1 MDDYEY
7 ANAFVKTMGTTR
19 NINHHTRLLFTLV
32 DHASDVLQGVVLA
45 EEGEAIGHDFYLD
58 KNFLSQL
65 VEVCKEKGTIKV
77 RANHPEDGKNAD
89 VLSIVGEAS
98 NFRIATLVRDGV
110 EKLCVRADVKLFNVP
125 QKKALLA
132 LAQEASAHFGMSLDF
147 KGELSKKKVDGL
159 PCITC
164 EEVHAVD
171 FVENPAAVSA
181 LFSKKDL
188 TEKGKCATSPAT
200 EVTMGKTKLEE
211 VDDLDE
217 TGDDEKE
224 KKSYVTTAQLADLM
238 KRIETLERALAEKD
252 EEKEK
257 QKMAEDDED
266 KKRKTIESDSLSE
279 NEVARIAARV
289 TSIYLSKLGISP
301 LKLQAN
307 EGVPGES
314 ESVRLSEA
322 EKAVARK
329 LSLGKGT
336 NDEQIYAQRLAKL
349 PPEFRSTC
357 VALELDPDAYAT
369 QLRKSGQ
376 LK

>member
-1 MDDYEY
+1 M
-7 ANAFVKTMGTTR
+7 ATTS
-19 NINHHTRLLFTLV
+19 NINHHTRLLLTLV
-32 DHASDVLQGVVLA
+32 DHESDVLQGVVLA

-65 VEVCKEKGTIKV
+65 VEVCKDKGTIKV

-147 KGELSKKKVDGL
+147 KGELSKKKVDGV

-164 EEVHAVD
+164 EEVNAVD

-188 TEKGKCATSPAT
+188 TNKRKSATRRAR
-200 EVTMGKTKLEE
+200 EGTMAKAKLEE
-211 VDDLDE
+211 IDDLDE
-217 TGDDEKE
+217 TGDEEKDT
-224 KKSYVTTAQLADLM
+224 KSYVTTAQLADLM
-238 KRIETLERALAEKD
+238 KRMEALERALAEKD
-252 EEKEK
+252 EEKEHDGK
-257 QKMAEDDED
+257 EKMAEEDED

-279 NEVARIAARV
+279 KDMARIAARV
-289 TSIYLSKLGISP
+289 TSIYLSKIGISP
-301 LKLQAN
+301 LRLQAN

-314 ESVRLSEA
+314 RSVQLTEA
-322 EKAVARK
+322 EKTVARK
-329 LSLGKGT
+329 LSLGKGKD
-336 NDEQIYAQRLAKL
+336 DERIFAERLAKL